1 MYVFDCEVFKY
12 DWLFVFKKVGTDNYD
27 VIINDT
33 NKLNEFY
40 ENNKDKLF
48 IGFNNRAYDNLI
60 FKGILSG
67 IEPIRISR
75 MVIEGKQPYLIQK
88 SLGIKSYKL
97 NSMDLI
103 QDILGMSLKEAEGY
117 MCMSIEESSVDFNL
131 DRQ

>member
-33 NKLNEFY
+33 NKLNQFY

-60 FKGILSG
+60 FCLVPTGAFLLITILCS
-67 IEPIRISR
+67 
-75 MVIEGKQPYLIQK
+75 V
-88 SLGIKSYKL
+88 
-97 NSMDLI
+97 
-103 QDILGMSLKEAEGY
+103 AF
-117 MCMSIEESSVDFNL
+117 SSNVTE
-131 DRQ
+131 